1 MQYTDEA
8 GLKKA
13 MSLIKGYIDSST
25 SGLQEAFTVGEGL
38 TMENGVLSVTL
49 DSTLYIVLPS
59 LPSQPAED
67 NLNKLHLVPSGTQ
80 DTDGNNIY
88 TEYLWIEDPDKP
100 GTFKWEKFGEYKMDV
115 DLSGYLM
122 SENLVATVTTS
133 GITVKKNDT
142 VLFAITA
149 ESNSLNMSVQDNQLS
164 FALKQILQN
173 SISSGLYKVAIDTY
187 GRVVA
192 TTAVTLDDLTALGVA
207 KASEISTNLQNLEK
221 SIDDEKKAREAA
233 DTALDGKITS
243 LNGLLESNVHELYGH
258 LATQNEGLSNMIV
271 QERNTRQSQFEG
283 LQTNIGNMGST
294 FSNEIGKL
302 HTADT
307 ALGDRIQKV
316 EDYDS
321 SLAMSSDEAT
331 AMYNEIYG
339 NNS

>member
-233 DTALDGKITS
+233 DTAEVVARQDSMAELDGKITT
-243 LNGLLESNVHELYGH
+243 EKE
-258 LATQNEGLSNMIV
+258 AREQ
-271 QERNTRQSQFEG
+271 
-283 LQTNIGNMGST
+283 
-294 FSNEIGKL
+294 
-302 HTADT
+302 ADT

-316 EDYDS
+316 EGYDS

>member
-88 TEYLWIEDPDKP
+88 TEYLWIEDHDKP

-149 ESNSLNMSVQDNQLS
+149 ESNSLNMSVHDNQLS

-192 TTAVTLDDLTALGVA
+192 TTAVTLDDLTELGVA
-207 KASEISTNLQNLEK
+207 KASEISTNIQNLEK
-221 SIDDEKKAREAA
+221 AIDDEKKAREQA
-233 DTALDGKITS
+233 DTAEVVARQDSMAELDGKITT
-243 LNGLLESNVHELYGH
+243 E
-258 LATQNEGLSNMIV
+258 AT
-271 QERNTRQSQFEG
+271 TREQ
-283 LQTNIGNMGST
+283 
-294 FSNEIGKL
+294 
-302 HTADT
+302 ADT

-316 EDYDS
+316 EVYDS

>member
-59 LPSQPAED
+59 LPSQPDED

-164 FALKQILQN
+164 FALKQILHN

-233 DTALDGKITS
+233 DTAEVVARQDSMAELDGKITT
-243 LNGLLESNVHELYGH
+243 E
-258 LATQNEGLSNMIV
+258 A
-271 QERNTRQSQFEG
+271 NTREQ
-283 LQTNIGNMGST
+283 
-294 FSNEIGKL
+294 
-302 HTADT
+302 ADT

-316 EDYDS
+316 EGYDS

>member
-13 MSLIKGYIDSST
+13 MALIKGYIDSST

-142 VLFAITA
+142 VLFAIKA

-207 KASEISTNLQNLEK
+207 KASEISTNIQNLEK
-221 SIDDEKKAREAA
+221 AIDDEKKAREAA
-233 DTALDGKITS
+233 DTLEVVARQDSMAEVDGKITT
-243 LNGLLESNVHELYGH
+243 E
-258 LATQNEGLSNMIV
+258 AT
-271 QERNTRQSQFEG
+271 TREQ
-283 LQTNIGNMGST
+283 
-294 FSNEIGKL
+294 
-302 HTADT
+302 ADT

>member
-13 MSLIKGYIDSST
+13 MALIKGYIDSST

-207 KASEISTNLQNLEK
+207 KASEISTNIQNLEK
-221 SIDDEKKAREAA
+221 AIDDEKKAREAA
-233 DTALDGKITS
+233 DTLEVVARQDSMAEVDGKITT
-243 LNGLLESNVHELYGH
+243 E
-258 LATQNEGLSNMIV
+258 AT
-271 QERNTRQSQFEG
+271 TREQ
-283 LQTNIGNMGST
+283 
-294 FSNEIGKL
+294 
-302 HTADT
+302 ADT

>member
-13 MSLIKGYIDSST
+13 MTLIKGYIDSST

-207 KASEISTNLQNLEK
+207 KASEISTNLQNIEK
-221 SIDDEKKAREAA
+221 AIDDEKKAREAA
-233 DTALDGKITS
+233 DTALDGKIS
-243 LNGLLESNVHELYGH
+243 S
-258 LATQNEGLSNMIV
+258 LSNRIS
-271 QERNTRQSQFEG
+271 QEENIRQSQFES
-283 LQTNIGNMGST
+283 LQTTMGNIASNLST
-294 FSNEIGKL
+294 DMSKMATAISTDMSNL

-307 ALGDRIQKV
+307 AMSDRIQKL
-316 EDYDS
+316 EGYDS

>member
-13 MSLIKGYIDSST
+13 MALIKGYIDSST

-67 NLNKLHLVPSGTQ
+67 NLNKLHLVPSGTH

-207 KASEISTNLQNLEK
+207 KASEISTNIQNLEK
-221 SIDDEKKAREAA
+221 AIDDEKKAREAA
-233 DTALDGKITS
+233 DTLEVVARQDSMAEVDGKITT
-243 LNGLLESNVHELYGH
+243 E
-258 LATQNEGLSNMIV
+258 AT
-271 QERNTRQSQFEG
+271 TREQ
-283 LQTNIGNMGST
+283 
-294 FSNEIGKL
+294 
-302 HTADT
+302 ADT

-316 EDYDS
+316 EYYDS

>member
-164 FALKQILQN
+164 FALKQILHN

-233 DTALDGKITS
+233 DTAEVVARQDSMAELDGKITT
-243 LNGLLESNVHELYGH
+243 E
-258 LATQNEGLSNMIV
+258 A
-271 QERNTRQSQFEG
+271 NTREQ
-283 LQTNIGNMGST
+283 
-294 FSNEIGKL
+294 
-302 HTADT
+302 ADT

-316 EDYDS
+316 EGYDS

>member
-149 ESNSLNMSVQDNQLS
+149 ESNSMNMSVQDNQLS

-233 DTALDGKITS
+233 DTAEVVARQDSMAELDGKITS
-243 LNGLLESNVHELYGH
+243 E
-258 LATQNEGLSNMIV
+258 AT
-271 QERNTRQSQFEG
+271 TREQ
-283 LQTNIGNMGST
+283 
-294 FSNEIGKL
+294 
-302 HTADT
+302 ADT
-307 ALGDRIQKV
+307 ALGDRIQKL
-316 EDYDS
+316 EGYDS

>member
-13 MSLIKGYIDSST
+13 MALIKGYIDSST

-207 KASEISTNLQNLEK
+207 KASEISTNIQNIEK
-221 SIDDEKKAREAA
+221 AIDDEKKAREAA
-233 DTALDGKITS
+233 DTAEVVARQDSMAELDGKITT
-243 LNGLLESNVHELYGH
+243 E
-258 LATQNEGLSNMIV
+258 AT
-271 QERNTRQSQFEG
+271 TREQ
-283 LQTNIGNMGST
+283 
-294 FSNEIGKL
+294 
-302 HTADT
+302 ADT
-307 ALGDRIQKV
+307 ALGDRIQKL
-316 EDYDS
+316 EGYDS

-331 AMYNEIYG
+331 SMYNEIYG

>member
-13 MSLIKGYIDSST
+13 MALIKGYIDSST

-207 KASEISTNLQNLEK
+207 KASVISTNIQNLEK
-221 SIDDEKKAREAA
+221 AIDDEKKAREAA
-233 DTALDGKITS
+233 DTLEVVARQDSMAEVDGKITT
-243 LNGLLESNVHELYGH
+243 E
-258 LATQNEGLSNMIV
+258 AT
-271 QERNTRQSQFEG
+271 TREQ
-283 LQTNIGNMGST
+283 
-294 FSNEIGKL
+294 
-302 HTADT
+302 ADT

>member
-13 MSLIKGYIDSST
+13 MALIKGYIDSST

-207 KASEISTNLQNLEK
+207 KASEISTNIQNIEK
-221 SIDDEKKAREAA
+221 AIDDEKKAREAA
-233 DTALDGKITS
+233 DTAEVVARQSADTDLDIKITAEKEAREAADTAEVVARQDSMAELDGKITT
-243 LNGLLESNVHELYGH
+243 ES
-258 LATQNEGLSNMIV
+258 T
-271 QERNTRQSQFEG
+271 TREQ
-283 LQTNIGNMGST
+283 
-294 FSNEIGKL
+294 
-302 HTADT
+302 ADT
-307 ALGDRIQKV
+307 ALGDRIQKL
-316 EDYDS
+316 EGYDS

>member
-13 MSLIKGYIDSST
+13 MALIKGYIDSST

-133 GITVKKNDT
+133 GITVNKNDT

-207 KASEISTNLQNLEK
+207 KASEISTNIQNLEK
-221 SIDDEKKAREAA
+221 AIDDEKKAREAA
-233 DTALDGKITS
+233 DTLEVVARQDSMAEVDGKITT
-243 LNGLLESNVHELYGH
+243 E
-258 LATQNEGLSNMIV
+258 AT
-271 QERNTRQSQFEG
+271 TREQ
-283 LQTNIGNMGST
+283 
-294 FSNEIGKL
+294 
-302 HTADT
+302 ADT

>member
-67 NLNKLHLVPSGTQ
+67 NLNKLHLVPSGTK

-88 TEYLWIEDPDKP
+88 TEYLWIDDPDKP

-164 FALKQILQN
+164 FALKQILHN

-233 DTALDGKITS
+233 DTAEVVARQDSMAELDGKITT
-243 LNGLLESNVHELYGH
+243 E
-258 LATQNEGLSNMIV
+258 AT
-271 QERNTRQSQFEG
+271 TREQ
-283 LQTNIGNMGST
+283 
-294 FSNEIGKL
+294 
-302 HTADT
+302 ADT
-307 ALGDRIQKV
+307 ALGDRIKKV